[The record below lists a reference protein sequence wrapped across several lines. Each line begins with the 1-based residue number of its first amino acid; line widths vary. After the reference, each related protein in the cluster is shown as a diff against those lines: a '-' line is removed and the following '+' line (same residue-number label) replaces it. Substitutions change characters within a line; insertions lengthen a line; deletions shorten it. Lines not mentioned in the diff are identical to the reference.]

1 MSSGLQ
7 INHAILNKRQQR
19 EKRSMPQKA
28 EYEELSPERKIMLD
42 VKKKIEKKRLVLS
55 KSKRKEQEMEE
66 RNLFRNDL
74 ILKNT
79 SSIESN
85 MDL

>member
-1 MSSGLQ
+1 
-7 INHAILNKRQQR
+7 
-19 EKRSMPQKA
+19 MPQKA